1 MKTLGI
7 IPARKGSQR
16 FPHKHHAPLLG
27 EPMFAYTLKAA
38 REARRLDRVV
48 ISSDDQ
54 KLRSLADRHGI
65 EFLERPSE
73 LCTDTAALDDAVRQ
87 VCRLLEARDGFRPD
101 VIVMMQ
107 GNIPVRKEGQI
118 DRLLQRFEELA
129 EVTALCTAQEVRQRP
144 EWTKIIQDD
153 LTGEAVSYLPGFTG
167 YRTQDYPPLFMVD
180 GAIVG
185 VRWGPLFATEG
196 NRAAHAWLGPR
207 LSLMVQEHP
216 MYSLEVDY
224 PDQLSLAEFYLLQQ
238 RKEN

>member
-7 IPARKGSQR
+7 VPARKGSQR

-73 LCTDTAALDDAVRQ
+73 LCTDTAALEDAVRQ

-101 VIVMMQ
+101 VIVTMQ

-118 DRLLQRFEELA
+118 DRLLQRFEELSGA
-129 EVTALCTAQEVRQRP
+129 TALCTAQEVRQRP
-144 EWTKIIQDD
+144 EWIKIIQDD
-153 LTGEAVSYLPGFTG
+153 RTGEAVPYLPGFTG

-180 GAIVG
+180 GAVVG
-185 VRWGPLFATEG
+185 VRWETLFATEG
-196 NRAAHAWLGPR
+196 NRAGHAWLGPR
-207 LSLMVQEHP
+207 LSLMAQEHP

-238 RKEN
+238 QKGS